1 MKKVFKRISTNIS
14 ASFNSFCDR
23 IENHEAVAQSLL
35 EDAQNARARFKV
47 RLQRVQRDTESLR
60 QRIRK
65 LETDVGQWKERAL
78 AVHADDQPK
87 ALECLKRSKRAETEL
102 EPARA
107 ELAAQEKTECDLHE
121 GVRQIEIRIE
131 ELRRRKHTLSARE
144 IRAHAL
150 REQAAATGS
159 VGDDIESLFERWEIR
174 VSEAEFS
181 ADSPQSTDPL
191 ETEFVKQEETEE
203 LTAELEALVQESESK
218 SDPS

>member
-1 MKKVFKRISTNIS
+1 MKKVFKQISTNIT

-65 LETDVGQWKERAL
+65 RESDVGQWKERAL
-78 AVHADDQPK
+78 SVHAEDQLK
-87 ALECLKRSKRAETEL
+87 ALECLKRSKRAEAEL
-102 EPARA
+102 GPARA
-107 ELAAQEKTECDLHE
+107 ELAAQEKTENDLHE

-150 REQAAATGS
+150 REQAATSGS
-159 VGDDIESLFERWEIR
+159 FGDDIESLFERWEIK

-181 ADSPQSTDPL
+181 ADSPSDFDPL
-191 ETEFVKQEETEE
+191 ETEFLRGEEVAD
-203 LTAELEALVQESESK
+203 LTAELDALVQESETK
-218 SDPS
+218 IDPS